1 MSDDVHI
8 APNVQSTKSTY
19 ATVAT
24 ANNNHHQQVHIPS
37 QQASAAAEV
46 EAEVSKWNKGVAPF
60 FSVGSNDGREDAWK
74 RSGGPSSTE
83 ERVTAERANRRGMF
97 NKGQHKDTRVNK
109 QRNNGRNNRDLLVAK
124 RRQEGASPPTTGRRR
139 SLRGSR
145 TIAQTPAMWENI
157 AKNPHM
163 FEALDPQTDGEA
175 AMENN

>member
-1 MSDDVHI
+1 M
-8 APNVQSTKSTY
+8 
-19 ATVAT
+19 
-24 ANNNHHQQVHIPS
+24 
-37 QQASAAAEV
+37 
-46 EAEVSKWNKGVAPF
+46 
-60 FSVGSNDGREDAWK
+60 GSNNGREDAWE
-74 RSGGPSSTE
+74 RSGGTSSTE

-97 NKGQHKDTRVNK
+97 NEGQHKDTRVNK

-145 TIAQTPAMWENI
+145 TIAQTPAMWDNI